1 MARRD
6 RRPPPP
12 GELITVDGL
21 RLHVEARG
29 EEGPLAL
36 MLHGY
41 LASTTV
47 WHPALPLLGR
57 FARAVAVDLPGCG
70 YSDRPMDVPYDLP
83 WYADLVPRVLDALG
97 EQRAVLVGH
106 SLGGAIALHV
116 ANRHADRVDGLVLVS
131 PLAYTPPPP
140 PGLRL
145 ARRAPNLMRHF
156 FASPVGRMVI
166 PHLARKATFSDGRR
180 YSKLRAV
187 RLLEHLDA
195 PGGWEAATR
204 IGLAAG
210 EFAPG
215 ADHLAQVAQPALVCW
230 GAHDRTYPAEWAG
243 RLRGDLGGPSQELL
257 LQRSGHNCH
266 EEEAEAFAEA
276 VRVWLD
282 DVVAPISEAG

>member
-12 GELITVDGL
+12 GELITVDGI
-21 RLHVEARG
+21 RLHAEVRG
-29 EEGPLAL
+29 EDGPLLL

-57 FARAVAVDLPGCG
+57 FGRAVALDLPGFG
-70 YSDRPMDVPYDLP
+70 YSDRPADVAYDLP

-97 EQRAVLVGH
+97 ERSAVLVGH

-116 ANRHADRVDGLVLVS
+116 ARNHAERVDGLVLVS

-145 ARRAPNLMRHF
+145 ARKAPHLARHF
-156 FASPVGRMVI
+156 FASPVGRLII
-166 PHLARKATFSDGRR
+166 PRLARKATFSDGQR
-180 YSKLRAV
+180 YSKMRAV

-195 PGGWEAATR
+195 PGGWEAATK
-204 IGLAAG
+204 IGMAAG

-215 ADHLAQVAQPALVCW
+215 AEHLAQVRQPALVCW
-230 GAHDRTYPAEWAG
+230 GAHDQTYPAEWSG
-243 RLRGDLGGPSQELL
+243 RLRADLGGATQELL

-266 EEEAEAFAEA
+266 EEEAEAFADA
-276 VRVWLD
+276 VRGWLD
-282 DVVAPISEAG
+282 VVVASIPEAG